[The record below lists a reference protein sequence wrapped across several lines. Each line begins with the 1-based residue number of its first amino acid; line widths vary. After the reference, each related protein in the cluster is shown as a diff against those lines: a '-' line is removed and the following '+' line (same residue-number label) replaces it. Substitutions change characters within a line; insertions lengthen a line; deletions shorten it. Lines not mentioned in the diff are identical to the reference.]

1 MYSVHSITN
10 VFSNTGVYSITANI
24 LDSDSDDDNTITIN
38 LNSDSDDEISDQP
51 SGVETRDAEGNLT
64 TEYRAMLNTLQRRQE
79 RRERQLVN
87 ILQHRRFILIL
98 ISITIDVL
106 SWLQERNSE

>member
-1 MYSVHSITN
+1 M
-10 VFSNTGVYSITANI
+10 
-24 LDSDSDDDNTITIN
+24 DSDSDDDNTITIN

-87 ILQHRRFILIL
+87 ILQHRRLACLVTFICLFCCYL
-98 ISITIDVL
+98 
-106 SWLQERNSE
+106 W

>member
-1 MYSVHSITN
+1 MEAIFSSVSTIWTCNNNPLYGTVLGSVSHLMPTMS
-10 VFSNTGVYSITANI
+10 FCTASI

-51 SGVETRDAEGNLT
+51 SGVETRDADGNLT

-87 ILQHRRFILIL
+87 ILQHRR
-98 ISITIDVL
+98 
-106 SWLQERNSE
+106 

>member
-1 MYSVHSITN
+1 MSGVELL
-10 VFSNTGVYSITANI
+10 VFVTHFSPSTLYRDLCNIPSPASI

-51 SGVETRDAEGNLT
+51 SGVETRDADGNLT

-87 ILQHRRFILIL
+87 ILQHRR
-98 ISITIDVL
+98 
-106 SWLQERNSE
+106 